1 MSKEGFE
8 KKPTVVVYKEEVN
21 KLIKKY
27 KKIKK
32 YTKSSIF
39 AVKTMDGTE
48 NYVSKLIEE
57 ANQDPP
63 EI

>member
-8 KKPTVVVYKEEVN
+8 KKPTVVVYKEELN
-21 KLIKKY
+21 NLIRKY

>member
-1 MSKEGFE
+1 MSNEGFKE
-8 KKPTVVVYKEEVN
+8 KRTVVVYKEELN
-21 KLIKKY
+21 NLIRKY

-39 AVKTMDGTE
+39 AVKTMDGSE

-63 EI
+63 EL

>member
-1 MSKEGFE
+1 MSNEGFKE
-8 KKPTVVVYKEEVN
+8 KPTVVVYKEELN
-21 KLIKKY
+21 NLIRKY

>member
-1 MSKEGFE
+1 MSNEGFKE
-8 KKPTVVVYKEEVN
+8 KPTVVVYKEELN
-21 KLIKKY
+21 NLIRKY

-39 AVKTMDGTE
+39 AVKTMDGSE

-63 EI
+63 EL